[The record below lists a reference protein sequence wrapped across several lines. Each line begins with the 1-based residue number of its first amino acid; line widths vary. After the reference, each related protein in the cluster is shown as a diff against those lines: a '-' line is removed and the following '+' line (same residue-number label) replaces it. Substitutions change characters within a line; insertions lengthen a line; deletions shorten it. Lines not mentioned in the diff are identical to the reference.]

1 MGQKPCFCG
10 TTQIDALQRPLCSQ
24 PNSRA
29 SVITGEEPVACYSAA
44 AFRTALGSPFHRTPI
59 AAIPPSAALYP
70 CAFSMYSSASS
81 VCFFILYQ
89 AVLLLSSRFLHFFCL
104 HFYLSYSP
112 AYTRSCPAARGAVCL
127 YRVFCLCR
135 RFPSFFRFVSHL
147 FRIHIFILVFLVF
160 LPCFPARFFL

>member
-1 MGQKPCFCG
+1 MLGQKPCFCG

-44 AFRTALGSPFHRTPI
+44 AFCTALGSPFHRTPI
-59 AAIPPSAALYP
+59 TAIPPSAALYP

-81 VCFFILYQ
+81 VCFSILYQ
-89 AVLLLSSRFLHFFCL
+89 AVLLLSSSFLYL

-112 AYTRSCPAARGAVCL
+112 AYTRSCPTVRGAVCL
-127 YRVFCLCR
+127 YHAFCLCR
-135 RFPSFFRFVSHL
+135 CFSILFRFVSRL

-160 LPCFPARFFL
+160 LPCFPARFSL